1 MNKLLSSS
9 VRFLL
14 CLPAV
19 LLMTGVLH
27 ADTIFSENFD
37 EVTPNLGVSTAGAFS
52 AINGTNVDIVGNV
65 GTGTGNPYASLCHAP
80 ESGNCVDMGGT
91 NGKNPSGNIELT
103 TALNL
108 APGTYYLSFDLIG
121 SQRDTTTQ
129 TTVTFGSYTQM
140 FTLGPLDFTSGIVS
154 NQAVVWG
161 GGPIQLRFVDNSP
174 ANNIGALLD
183 NITIKDESTVPEPE
197 SLVLLATGLI
207 GGAGLLR
214 RKFLA

>member
-1 MNKLLSSS
+1 MKKLLSSS

-14 CLPAV
+14 CLPAL
-19 LLMTGVLH
+19 LLMTGVVH
-27 ADTIFSENFD
+27 AGTIFSENFD
-37 EVTPNLGVSTAGAFS
+37 EVTPALGVSTAGAFT
-52 AINGTNVDIVGNV
+52 AINGTNVDVVG
-65 GTGTGNPYASLCHAP
+65 GGLFGFLCSGP
-80 ESGNCVDMGGT
+80 ESGNCVDMGGSG
-91 NGKNPSGNIELT
+91 GKNASGNIELT

-121 SQRDTTTQ
+121 SQRDTTTM
-129 TTVTFGSYTQM
+129 TTVTFGSYNQT
-140 FTLGPLDFTSGIVS
+140 FTLGPTDFTSGIVS

-183 NITIKDESTVPEPE
+183 NITIKDESAVPEPE

-214 RKFLA
+214 RKLLA

>member
-1 MNKLLSSS
+1 MNKLLTSS

-14 CLPAV
+14 CLPAL

-27 ADTIFSENFD
+27 ADTVFSENFD
-37 EVTPNLGVSTAGAFS
+37 EVTPGLGLTTAGAFS
-52 AINGTNVDIVGNV
+52 AINGTNVDVVG
-65 GTGTGNPYASLCHAP
+65 GALFGSLCHAP
-80 ESGNCVDMGGT
+80 ESGNCVDMGGSG
-91 NGKNPSGNIELT
+91 GKNPSGNIELT

-121 SQRDTTTQ
+121 SQRDTTTM
-129 TTVTFGSYTQM
+129 TTVNFGPYSQS
-140 FTLGPLDFTSGIVS
+140 FTLGPEDFISGIVS

-161 GGPIQLRFVDNSP
+161 GGTIQLQFVDNSP

-183 NITIKDESTVPEPE
+183 NISITTSASPVPEPD
-197 SLVLLATGLI
+197 SLLLLATGLI
-207 GGAGLLR
+207 GGAGVLR

>member
-14 CLPAV
+14 CLPAL
-19 LLMTGVLH
+19 LLMTGVVH
-27 ADTIFSENFD
+27 ADTIFSENFN
-37 EVTPNLGVSTAGAFS
+37 EVTPALGVTTAGAFT
-52 AINGTNVDIVGNV
+52 AINGTNVDVVGPAD
-65 GTGTGNPYASLCHAP
+65 GFGYLCQAP
-80 ESGNCVDMGGT
+80 ASGNCVDMGGT
-91 NGKNPSGNIELT
+91 GGKNPSGDIELT
-103 TALNL
+103 TSLNL

-121 SQRDTTTQ
+121 SQRGTTTT
-129 TTVTFGSYTQM
+129 TTVEFGSYTQT
-140 FTLGPLDFTSGIVS
+140 FTLASDDLTSGIVTD
-154 NQAVVWG
+154 QAINWD

-183 NITIKDESTVPEPE
+183 NITIADASPVPEPE

-214 RKFLA
+214 RKFLS

>member
-1 MNKLLSSS
+1 MKKLLSSS

-14 CLPAV
+14 CMPAL

-27 ADTIFSENFD
+27 ADTVFSENFN
-37 EVTPNLGVSTAGAFS
+37 EVTPGLGVATAGAFQ
-52 AINGTNVDIVGNV
+52 AIDGTNVDVVG
-65 GTGTGNPYASLCHAP
+65 GALFGNLCSGP

-91 NGKNPSGNIELT
+91 GGKNPSGNIDLM

-121 SQRDTTTQ
+121 SQRDTTTT
-129 TTVTFGSYTQM
+129 TTVNFGPYSQT
-140 FTLGPLDFTSGIVS
+140 FTLGPEDFTSGIVTD
-154 NQAVVWG
+154 QAVVWG
-161 GGPIQLRFVDNSP
+161 GGNIQLQFTDNSP

-183 NITIKDESTVPEPE
+183 NITVTTTPAPVPEPE
-197 SLVLLATGLI
+197 SLVLLATGLL

-214 RKFLA
+214 RKFFV

>member
-9 VRFLL
+9 IRFLL
-14 CLPAV
+14 CLPA
-19 LLMTGVLH
+19 LLLLTGVVH
-27 ADTIFSENFD
+27 ATTIFSENFD
-37 EVTPNLGVSTAGAFS
+37 EVTPALGVSSAGAFT
-52 AINGTNVDIVGNV
+52 AINGTNVDVVG
-65 GTGTGNPYASLCHAP
+65 GALFGSLCHAP
-80 ESGNCVDMGGT
+80 ESGNCVDMGGSG
-91 NGKNPSGNIELT
+91 GKNPSGDIELT

-121 SQRDTTTQ
+121 SQRDTTTM
-129 TTVTFGSYTQM
+129 TTVDFGSYTQT

-154 NQAVVWG
+154 NQAVVWA

-183 NITIKDESTVPEPE
+183 NITVTDASTVPEPE
-197 SLVLLATGLI
+197 SLVLLATGLL

-214 RKFLA
+214 RKLLA

>member
-14 CLPAV
+14 CLPAL
-19 LLMTGVLH
+19 LLMTGVVH

-37 EVTPNLGVSTAGAFS
+37 EVTAALGVTTAGAFT
-52 AINGTNVDIVGNV
+52 AINGTNVDVVGPAN
-65 GTGTGNPYASLCHAP
+65 GYGYLCHAP

-91 NGKNPSGNIELT
+91 GGKNPSGDIELT

-121 SQRDTTTQ
+121 SQRDTTTM
-129 TTVTFGSYTQM
+129 TTVDFGPYTQT
-140 FTLGPLDFTSGIVS
+140 FILGPDDFTSGIVTD
-154 NQAVVWG
+154 QAIVWG

-183 NITIKDESTVPEPE
+183 NITITTNSAVPEPD